1 MKKPMISLEKLYK
14 VISIIILTVISFA
27 IYDSLINQ
35 KWELFFSSLVV
46 LILLLIPLF
55 FEKKIGF
62 KLPIEIEIALA
73 IFIFLSV
80 FMGRAKEF
88 YYKFWWWDI
97 ALHSGSAIILG
108 FIGFTIIYLMYS
120 AHKIKAK
127 PITLAVFSLFF
138 AMAIGAIWEVFEFF
152 MDQLFNLQMQD
163 NSLTDTMI
171 DLIVDGIGAIFAST
185 IGFFYFKST
194 KVPPFQRI
202 INRIRKNNPELF
214 KQ

>member
-1 MKKPMISLEKLYK
+1 MKRPRISLEKVYQI
-14 VISIIILTVISFA
+14 VSIIILTIISFA
-27 IYDSLINQ
+27 IYDSLITQ
-35 KWELFFSSLVV
+35 KWELLFTSLVV

-88 YYKFWWWDI
+88 YFKFWWWDM

-138 AMAIGAIWEVFEFF
+138 AMAIGAIWEIFEFF
-152 MDQLFNLQMQD
+152 MDQVFGLEMQD
-163 NSLTDTMI
+163 NSLTDTMS

-185 IGFFYFKST
+185 VGFFYFKST
-194 KVPPFQRI
+194 KTPPFQRM
-202 INRIRKNNPELF
+202 INRIRKNNPKLF
-214 KQ
+214 KK